1 MQTLNQLGASGYS
14 GEQALASVNRLIDQQ
29 AFTLAVNDVF
39 WMSSVLFFVLI
50 ALVWMTRPQRGVAAG
65 GGGAH

>member
-1 MQTLNQLGASGYS
+1 ML
-14 GEQALASVNRLIDQQ
+14 DQQ

-39 WMSSVLFFVLI
+39 WMSSMLFFVLI
-50 ALVWMTRPQRGVAAG
+50 ALVWMTKPQRGVAAG